1 MLSHN
6 PFELQ
11 TKGIGLLP
19 NYTSNQSL
27 EKEDTFI
34 EDIIAEHNGFKKVL
48 DLTQER
54 ISDDVSEQLRYLKKN
69 EPWIADLL
77 LGKLNNPKML
87 DYYVS
92 DTHRARLAFHN
103 TLVNGNL
110 LPLLIQFQSKMKTT
124 LVDLEKRLA
133 EE

>member
-77 LGKLNNPKML
+77 LGKLNNPKMVVFL
-87 DYYVS
+87 FLNVGYYKFM
-92 DTHRARLAFHN
+92 LQW
-103 TLVNGNL
+103 L
-110 LPLLIQFQSKMKTT
+110 LYKLGLYRV
-124 LVDLEKRLA
+124 L
-133 EE
+133 